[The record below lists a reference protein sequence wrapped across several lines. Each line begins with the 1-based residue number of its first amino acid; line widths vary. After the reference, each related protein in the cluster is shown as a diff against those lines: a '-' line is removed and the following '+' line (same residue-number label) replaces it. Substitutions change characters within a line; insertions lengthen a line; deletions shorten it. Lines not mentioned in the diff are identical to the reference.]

1 MNYPHQFHIPVMG
14 LGFTIDTPLKVARF
28 GISSVVSIIED
39 ELIEEMRC
47 YHCMNH
53 DMAYEPIKKASE
65 DSRARRITAYLN
77 LLNKLVK
84 DQMVRIKNEA
94 FESGSDIVKYFDL
107 LPENS
112 DLKKEFLQMLNLEP
126 GREKHARQLQLK
138 EKMMAGDIDVN
149 IMSKADRINYD
160 KDGREAAREYSDA
173 LSALRGFAL
182 SDLNS
187 SLVLSA
193 GYNPVLY
200 SYLENFGDFYPD
212 TKGIL
217 RKKIILKVSDYR
229 SAVTQGKILAKKGIW
244 ISEYRIE
251 SGLNCG
257 GHAFATEGR
266 LLGPILEEFR
276 QNKETLRKELLTI
289 CNNKL
294 SESEKALLPSEIK
307 FRISAQG
314 GIGTAEENEFLLRYY
329 ATDST
334 GWGSPFLLVPEATNV
349 DDETLQ
355 RLVSAKKEDYY
366 LSRSSPLGIPF
377 HSFRGSASEEQRME
391 RIRKGRPGSPCYK
404 KYLSTNT
411 EFTVRPICTASR
423 QYQALKIKDLK
434 KSIQDKEVFQEEY
447 SKVIE
452 KDCLCE
458 GLGASARNK
467 YNIRSPHKLNAV
479 AICPGP
485 NLAYFSGIFS
495 LKEMVDHI
503 YGRIN
508 LLKQVK
514 RSNMFL
520 NELHLYSEHFKNE
533 IREFKG
539 KCNRIQARYLENFK
553 KNLLE
558 GIAYYEELSKHFS
571 VESQSYVSGFL
582 TELSDLKRRITEQIV
597 PENPEVISLN
607 S

>member
-1 MNYPHQFHIPVMG
+1 MG

-39 ELIEEMRC
+39 DLIEEMRQ
-47 YHCMNH
+47 YHCKENNIE
-53 DMAYEPIKKASE
+53 YKPIDKRSE
-65 DSRARRITAYLN
+65 DARARRISAYLN
-77 LLNKLVK
+77 LLNKLVN
-84 DQMVRIKNEA
+84 DQMSRLKKEA
-94 FESGSDIVKYFDL
+94 FEDGSEIVKYFEL
-107 LPENS
+107 LPEKS
-112 DLKKEFLQMLNLEP
+112 GLKTDYLTMLGTVNDEEKCKRQMRLRDELVCGE
-126 GREKHARQLQLK
+126 
-138 EKMMAGDIDVN
+138 IDVN

-160 KDGREAAREYSDA
+160 MNGNESGREFSDA

-193 GYNPVLY
+193 GYNPILY
-200 SYLENFGDFYPD
+200 SYLESFKDFYPD
-212 TKGIL
+212 SSGKL
-217 RKKIILKVSDYR
+217 NKKIILKVSDYR
-229 SAVTQGKILAKKGIW
+229 SAVTQGKILARKGIW
-244 ISEYRIE
+244 VSEYRIE

-276 QNKETLRKELLTI
+276 QNREQLRSELLTS
-289 CNNKL
+289 CNEKL
-294 SESEKALLPSEIK
+294 SSMQKTPLPSDSQ

-314 GIGTAEENEFLLRYY
+314 GIGTAQENEFLLRYY

-377 HSFRGSASEEQRME
+377 HSFRGSASEEQRLE

-434 KSIQDKEVFQEEY
+434 KTIQDKEVFQEEY

-485 NLAYFSGIFS
+485 NLAYFSGIFT

-520 NELHLYSEHFKNE
+520 NELQLYSEHFKIE

-571 VESQSYVSGFL
+571 AESQSYVSGFL
-582 TELSDLKRRITEQIV
+582 TELSDLKRRITEEIV
-597 PENPEVISLN
+597 PENPEVIRLN